1 MSVVRTRNVAGALTV
16 VETKTRAVVL
26 KYATEILRESR
37 ERVPVLTGTLK
48 NSSNLQIEDM
58 GQKATVYYSAEYA
71 AFVELGTSKMGPRP
85 YLGPAVVAKTGGF
98 RYEMERA
105 VN

>member
-1 MSVVRTRNVAGALTV
+1 MSVVRTRNVAGALTA
-16 VETKTRAVVL
+16 VELRTRAVVVE
-26 KYATEILRESR
+26 YATKILNESR

-85 YLGPAVVAKTGGF
+85 YLGPAVVANAPDF
-98 RYEMERA
+98 SAAMRRA

>member
-16 VETKTRAVVL
+16 VETKTRAVVV
-26 KYATEILRESR
+26 KYATEILNESR

-71 AFVELGTSKMGPRP
+71 AFVELGTSKRGPRP
-85 YLGPAVVAKTGGF
+85 YLGPAVVAKAGGF

>member
-16 VETKTRAVVL
+16 VETKTRAVVV
-26 KYATEILRESR
+26 KYATEILNESR

-71 AFVELGTSKMGPRP
+71 AFVELGTSKRGPRP
-85 YLGPAVVAKTGGF
+85 YLGPAVVAKASDF
-98 RYEMERA
+98 SAAMRRA